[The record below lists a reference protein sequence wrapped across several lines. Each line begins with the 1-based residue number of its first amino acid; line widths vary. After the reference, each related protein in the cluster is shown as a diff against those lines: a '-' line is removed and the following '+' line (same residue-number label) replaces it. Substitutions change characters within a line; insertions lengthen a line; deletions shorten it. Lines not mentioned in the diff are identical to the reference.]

1 MPVVLRVTPGYQAQ
15 KAKLELEDL
24 LVCQAPWA
32 HQELKESQDPMVRLV
47 KEEPLEYQAPEDP
60 LGHQV
65 IQDPLELKA
74 IQELQVL
81 LAQLA

>member
-1 MPVVLRVTPGYQAQ
+1 MPAVLRVTQGYQAQ

-24 LVCQAPWA
+24 LVCRDPWA
-32 HQELKESQDPMVRLV
+32 HQELKECQDPMVRSG
-47 KEEPLEYQAPEDP
+47 KEVPLEYQAPEDP

-65 IQDPLELKA
+65 FQDLLELKA